1 MYEIELKLNVPFNL
15 DITLDCGQTFR
26 WEKNNGYWKGIV
38 RNTVLFVT
46 QNSNMLKVWSSSK
59 TLLGRNLINGIKHY
73 FSLDHDLLTITNYL
87 SGKLKFFNEYSRS
100 VSLDAFKESSGLR
113 ILRQDPFEMVIQYMI
128 STRNSIPNIKRI
140 SDNLSAFFPEN
151 RLMINHETFYTFP
164 TLKQLKGLSIN
175 DFRSLKLAFR
185 STWLHEL
192 TEKIESEDFFIK
204 LKELSLKEKLDT
216 LMQYKGIGFKVA
228 SCVALFG
235 YGELNAFPV
244 DIWVK
249 RIMENLYNITGSTK
263 KIMAFG
269 MQSFS
274 PYAGYYQEMLFRYI
288 RTRKGIINI
297 CK

>member
-73 FSLDHDLLTITNYL
+73 FSLDHDLVTITNHL

-151 RLMINHETFYTFP
+151 RLMINDETFYTFP

-204 LKELSLKEKLDT
+204 LKELSLKEKLET
-216 LMQYKGIGFKVA
+216 LMRYKGIGFKVA

-249 RIMENLYNITGSTK
+249 RIMEKLYNITGSTK
-263 KIMAFG
+263 KIMEFG

>member
-15 DITLDCGQTFR
+15 DLTLDCGQTFR
-26 WEKNNGYWKGIV
+26 WEKTNGYWKGVV
-38 RNTVLFVT
+38 RNTVLLIK
-46 QNSNMLKVWSSSK
+46 QNSNMLNVWSSSK
-59 TLLGRNLINGIKHY
+59 TLLGMNLLSGIKHY
-73 FSLDHDLLTITNYL
+73 FSLDHDLLSITNSL
-87 SGKLKFFNEYSRS
+87 VGKIKFFNKYSRN
-100 VSLDAFKESSGLR
+100 VSLDAFKESCGLR
-113 ILRQDPFEMVIQYMI
+113 ILRQDPFEMVVEYMI

-151 RLMINHETFYTFP
+151 RVMINNEALYTFP
-164 TLKQLKGLSIN
+164 TLKQLKHLSID

-185 STWLHEL
+185 SSWLYEFL
-192 TEKIESEDFFIK
+192 RKIESEDYFFK
-204 LKELSLKEKLDT
+204 LKELSLKEKLET

-249 RIMENLYNITGSTK
+249 RIMEKLYNIAGSTK
-263 KIMAFG
+263 KVMDFG
-269 MQSFS
+269 MRSFR

-297 CK
+297 

>member
-73 FSLDHDLLTITNYL
+73 FSLDHDLVTITNHL

>member
-15 DITLDCGQTFR
+15 DTTLDCGQTFR
-26 WEKNNGYWKGIV
+26 WEKTNGYWKGVV
-38 RNTVLFVT
+38 RNTVLFIA
-46 QNSNMLKVWSSSK
+46 QNGNILKVWSSSK
-59 TLLGRNLINGIKHY
+59 TLLGRNLISGIKHY
-73 FSLDHDLLTITNYL
+73 FSVDHDLLSITNSL
-87 SGKLKFFNEYSRS
+87 AGKLKFLNEYARN
-100 VSLDAFKESSGLR
+100 VSMDAFKESYGLR
-113 ILRQDPFEMVIQYMI
+113 ILRQDPFEMIVQYVI

-151 RLMINHETFYTFP
+151 RVMINDEAFYTFP
-164 TLKQLKGLSIN
+164 TLKQLKQLSVN

-185 STWLHEL
+185 SSWLYEFFR
-192 TEKIESEDFFIK
+192 KIESEDYFFK
-204 LKELSLKEKLDT
+204 LKELSLKEKLET
-216 LMQYKGIGFKVA
+216 LMQYRGIGFKVA

-249 RIMENLYNITGSTK
+249 RIMDKLYNITGSTK
-263 KIMAFG
+263 KVMNFG
-269 MQSFS
+269 IRSFS

-297 CK
+297 